1 MREVSVLAVLLES
14 IADVMENPGELSLL
28 LVDLSITGKQ
38 AQGHAFR
45 CRELCQNGIAPEDIK
60 TRYWF

>member
-1 MREVSVLAVLLES
+1 MREVSVLAVLLEL

-45 CRELCQNGIAPEDIK
+45 CRELCQ
-60 TRYWF
+60 

>member
-38 AQGHAFR
+38 AQDHAFR
-45 CRELCQNGIAPEDIK
+45 CRELCQ
-60 TRYWF
+60 